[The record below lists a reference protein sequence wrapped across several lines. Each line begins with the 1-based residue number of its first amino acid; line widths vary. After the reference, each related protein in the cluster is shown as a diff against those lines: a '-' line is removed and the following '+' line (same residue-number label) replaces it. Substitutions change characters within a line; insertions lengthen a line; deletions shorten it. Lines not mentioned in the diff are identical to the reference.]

1 MTEADA
7 GQAAAASDAT
17 AQAGEAAVADAE
29 PARPARSNG
38 LFRLIPADL
47 LRRSAL
53 TLSVF
58 AALLI
63 VGVLTQALWMPAS
76 AASWYDSVAYG
87 LPAFEAGRWWTPL
100 TGTVLAAE
108 PSHYLPI
115 TVLILGGL
123 GWAERVL
130 GARRAALVFVGG
142 QLFAIIATALTLA
155 LLRPSGWPWA
165 VDLATQLDVG
175 PSGGA
180 FACAAAATVALRAPW
195 RLRARLA
202 LGSWVGIAALYFGT
216 LPDVEHLFGVA
227 IVLIV
232 MPLLPRYRTP
242 LGRPSERE
250 WRLLAFSGLLV
261 IAVVQVIV
269 NLATLDGPLGTSI
282 ADAAL
287 WGDVLIDVVIILLIG
302 NGVRRGVRLAWWI
315 AVVLALLN
323 QLQLILIVLVLVLG
337 AGTIDGGG
345 FAAASAVLWLA
356 QLAVLLIGRGGF
368 RVPLRRRR
376 RRLGGTVESDA
387 AEARRLLHAVGGG
400 VISWM
405 STWRGNEYFFSR
417 PAPDAAADAFVAY
430 QRHAGV
436 AIALGD
442 PIATPERLA
451 TVLHEFAA
459 SAQHSGLT
467 PCAFSVSAAVAQGAP
482 EGWRSLQ
489 VAEDTLIDLPTMEL
503 RGKRW
508 QNVRAAL
515 NRAEREGISFRLC
528 RLADEPWAVLAQVR
542 AISEQWVGDKGLP
555 EMKFTLGGVDEALDP
570 EVLLGIAVDADG
582 SIHGVTSWLPV
593 YGADGAV
600 TGWTLDLMR
609 RRDGGFG
616 PVMEFLIAASALAFK
631 EQGAQFASL
640 SGAPLVNSSAG
651 EQGPIERVLDVI
663 ATTLEPLYGF
673 HSLHQFKAKF
683 NPRPEPLYLL
693 YRDEADLPRI
703 GIALTKAY
711 LPDASLRDVVR
722 SAV

>member
-1 MTEADA
+1 MTDA
-7 GQAAAASDAT
+7 GQSAAASDAT
-17 AQAGEAAVADAE
+17 EQAGNAPQARVAAPA
-29 PARPARSNG
+29 PARARRRG
-38 LFRLIPADL
+38 IARMFPDDL

-53 TLSVF
+53 TLSVL
-58 AALLI
+58 AVLLV
-63 VGVLTQALWMPAS
+63 VGVLSQALWLPAS
-76 AASWYDSVAYG
+76 AAGWYENVAYG

-100 TGTVLAAE
+100 TGTFLAAE
-108 PSHYLPI
+108 PSHYVPI

-130 GARRAALVFVGG
+130 GARRAALIFAGG
-142 QLFAIIATALTLA
+142 QLFAIVATALLLLA
-155 LLRPSGWPWA
+155 LRPSGWPWA
-165 VDLATQLDVG
+165 VDLASQLDVG

-180 FACAAAATVALRAPW
+180 FACAAAATAALRAPW

-202 LGSWVGIAALYFGT
+202 LASWVGIAALYFGT

-227 IVLIV
+227 IALVV
-232 MPLLPRYRTP
+232 VPLLPRYRKP

-250 WRLLAFSGLLV
+250 WRLLAFSGLVV

-269 NLATLDGPLGTSI
+269 NLATLNGPLGTSVSST
-282 ADAAL
+282 AL

-323 QLQLILIVLVLVLG
+323 QLQLILIVLVLALG
-337 AGTIDGGG
+337 AGTLDGAG
-345 FAAASAVLWLA
+345 FAAASSVLWLA
-356 QLAVLLIGRGGF
+356 QLAVLLVGRGAF

-376 RRLGGTVESDA
+376 RRLGGAVESDA
-387 AEARRLLHAVGGG
+387 AEARRLLHSVGGG

-405 STWRGNEYFFSR
+405 STWGGNEYFFSR
-417 PAPDAAADAFVAY
+417 PAPDAAADAVVAY

-442 PIATPERLA
+442 PIATPARLA
-451 TVLHEFAA
+451 TVVHEFAA
-459 SAQHSGLT
+459 TAQHSGLT
-467 PCAFSVSAAVAQGAP
+467 PCAFSVSAAVAHGAP

-489 VAEDTLIDLPTMEL
+489 VAEDTLIDLPAMEM

-528 RLADEPWAVLAQVR
+528 RLTDEPWAVLAQVR

-555 EMKFTLGGVDEALDP
+555 EMKFTLGGVDDALDP
-570 EVLLGIAVDADG
+570 EVLVGIAVDADG

-593 YGADGAV
+593 YGPGGTV

-616 PVMEFLIAASALAFK
+616 PVMEFLIASSALAFK
-631 EQGAQFASL
+631 EQGALVASL
-640 SGAPLVNSSAG
+640 SGAPLVNSAAG

-711 LPDASLRDVVR
+711 LPDASLRDLVR

>member
-7 GQAAAASDAT
+7 GQAAAASDSIS
-17 AQAGEAAVADAE
+17 QAGRAAAAGAEA
-29 PARPARSNG
+29 PRPARGNG
-38 LFRLIPADL
+38 LFRLVPGDL

-58 AALLI
+58 AVLLI

-100 TGTVLAAE
+100 TGTFLAAE

-142 QLFAIIATALTLA
+142 QLFAIVATALTLA

-165 VDLATQLDVG
+165 VDLATQVDVG

-227 IVLIV
+227 IVLVV

-242 LGRPSERE
+242 LSRPSERE

-261 IAVVQVIV
+261 IAVVQVLV
-269 NLATLDGPLGTSI
+269 NLATLDGPLGTSV
-282 ADAAL
+282 ASTAL

-315 AVVLALLN
+315 AVTLALLN

-345 FAAASAVLWLA
+345 FAAASSVLWLA
-356 QLAVLLIGRGGF
+356 QLAVLVIGRGAF

-387 AEARRLLHAVGGG
+387 AEARRLLHTVGGG

-442 PIATPERLA
+442 PIAAPERLA

-467 PCAFSVSAAVAQGAP
+467 PCAFSVSAAVAYGAP

-593 YGADGAV
+593 YAAEGAV

-616 PVMEFLIAASALAFK
+616 PVMEFLIASSALAFK

-651 EQGPIERVLDVI
+651 EHGPIERVLDVI

-683 NPRPEPLYLL
+683 NPRPEPLHLL